1 MMTLLQN
8 GEIVAHDGRYD
19 LPFLFCM
26 FGRHGPAVALLIAL
40 LLFMMGLF
48 SVSQKVLALI
58 RYLRRK
64 AHRKQVKK
72 DAVVEKTEL
81 PKSATQVPR
90 VFYPV
95 WDTGPEKR
103 AGYIPNSSI
112 EVFSQ
117 KTHNE
122 DARDHSTVA
131 SLGLVECQT
140 DSSDVHSAVASAREI
155 YTLHQQ
161 PQVNEIHITD
171 NSSLDRDPNEGPTVE
186 LTTGLFV
193 GNVEEV
199 CLDNGEAQ
207 DEEMGEGC
215 EKREIYRGLAMD
227 NFEHNKCPP
236 WTDLS
241 VLSCFQNQSPP
252 EQNPSQEHDQDCLIT
267 SDITSLSREVP
278 EGPEDY
284 LYRNQN
290 IVSADVV
297 VCKTDSSDVYSTVAS
312 AMDTDTFHQPPKIND
327 EIHITDN
334 AKFDEEP
341 DEEST
346 VERTTRLPEGDV
358 GKQRFGNVEI
368 QAEEMGDGEKKMELD
383 TATMENLSGP
393 VCVESQSPP
402 VTLAHTEPDNKCFI
416 TKEAANPDTNTLPH
430 QHHTAE
436 VTVIKTNED
445 DSINVHNTVE
455 SADVVGNKTDS
466 SDVSSTLAVAMD
478 TDSPPLFSGDLPQT
492 VGQREVVVSAS
503 DNSGPGLGLVDSWD
517 PSISSIGEGTATQSL
532 PGSPVPPG
540 LSQEDSGPAE
550 SNVIPGSDSVHQL
563 LNTTETQNQLGD
575 ISEAIRYGTGIYT
588 SDIAPVKQQPSIRDE
603 IHITNNINVDSEPH
617 EDPTVELQT
626 GLAVGNVED
635 VCLDD
640 VETKAEEMGEGFK
653 KREIDR
659 GLTMENIEHNQGP
672 PEQHLSKEHYQDS
685 SIDSDIASP
694 SEDVPEVLENNAI
707 MDQNTVESAD
717 VVVCRTDSSD
727 GNSTVAS
734 AVDTDTLQQQPKI
747 NEEIPITETSMFDEE
762 PTVKRRTGLS
772 EGHVEKLCLDNVET
786 QAEEMRKCGMKM
798 ELDTAET
805 IENLSGPVCIESQSP
820 PETLAPTEPYD
831 ECFNTKDEEH
841 PDTNTHTA
849 EVTNKTHN
857 EDDSINFH
865 NTVESADVVEY
876 KTDLS
881 DVGSTL
887 AVAMD
892 TDSPPLFS
900 GDLPQ
905 NVGQREEVV
914 SASDNSGPGLGLED
928 SREPSISSIGEGSAT
943 QSLPGC
949 PVPPGLFQED
959 SGPAESKVI
968 PGSDSVHQLLKTTET
983 QNQLG
988 DISKA
993 IGYGTGIY
1001 ASDTAQVKQQPSIR
1015 DEIHITNNIN
1025 VDSEPHEDPTVE
1037 LQTGLAVGN
1046 VEDVC
1051 LDDVETQAGE
1061 MAEGFKKREIDR
1073 GLTMENIEHN
1083 QGPPEQHLSKEHYR
1097 DSFIDSDIASPSE
1110 DVPEV
1115 LENDAIMDQNTVE
1128 SADVVVCRTDSSDGN
1143 STVGSAVDT
1152 DTHQQQ
1158 PKINEEIPITETTM
1172 FDEEPTVKRRTGLS
1186 EGHVEKLCLDN
1197 VESQAEE
1204 MRKWGMKMELDTA
1217 ETIENLSGPVCIESQ
1232 SPPET
1237 LAPTEPYDECFI
1249 TKDEEHPDTNTHTAE
1264 VTNKTHNED
1273 DSINVHNTVESA
1285 DVVEYKTDLSDVGS
1299 TLVVAMDTDSPP
1311 LFSGHLPQTV
1321 DQVVSTSDNSR
1332 PGRGFEDS
1340 RDSSIS
1346 TTSDGSATQSL
1357 PGCPVPPGPSQED
1370 SGPGESNVIPGSD
1383 SVNQL
1388 FNTTETQKSELGE
1401 NSEASRYGTVI
1412 DTSDSAPA
1420 NQQIPTREEVQIT
1433 DNINV
1438 DEEQHEN
1445 PIVELKTGLSAG
1457 NMEDVCLDNI
1467 ETQAEEM
1474 GEGCKKREIDRGV
1487 TVENIEHNQS
1497 LPLTDLSVLSGSKN
1511 QVPPKQHPS
1520 KEHDQDSFNI
1530 DLDVTS
1536 PSEEVPEIPQDD
1548 VCREQNT
1555 VESADVVMCKT
1566 DTSDLYFTVASAM
1579 DTDTIH
1585 QQPKINEEVHLT
1597 DNTMFDEE
1605 PDEESTVKRTTGLSE
1620 GNLEERGLDNVE
1632 TQAEEMGEC
1641 GKKID

>member
-8 GEIVAHDGRYD
+8 GEIVAHEGRYD

-48 SVSQKVLALI
+48 SVSQKVLALV
-58 RYLRRK
+58 RHLRRK

-72 DAVVEKTEL
+72 DAVVEKTES
-81 PKSATQVPR
+81 PKSDTQVPR

-103 AGYIPNSSI
+103 AGYIPHSSI

-117 KTHNE
+117 KPHNE

-186 LTTGLFV
+186 LTTGPFV
-193 GNVEEV
+193 GNAEEV

-252 EQNPSQEHDQDCLIT
+252 EQNPSREHDQDCLIT
-267 SDITSLSREVP
+267 SDITSPSREVP
-278 EGPEDY
+278 EGPEDD
-284 LYRNQN
+284 LCRNQN
-290 IVSADVV
+290 MVSADVV
-297 VCKTDSSDVYSTVAS
+297 VCKTDCSDVYSTVAS
-312 AMDTDTFHQPPKIND
+312 AMDTDTLHQPPKIH
-327 EIHITDN
+327 EGIHIIDN
-334 AKFDEEP
+334 TKFDEEP

-346 VERTTRLPEGDV
+346 VERTTGLPEGDV

-383 TATMENLSGP
+383 MVNMENLSGP

-402 VTLAHTEPDNKCFI
+402 ETLAPTEPEDECFI

-455 SADVVGNKTDS
+455 SADVVENKTDS

-492 VGQREVVVSAS
+492 VGQREEVVSAS
-503 DNSGPGLGLVDSWD
+503 DNSGPGLGLEDSWD
-517 PSISSIGEGTATQSL
+517 PSISSIGEGSSTQSL

-540 LSQEDSGPAE
+540 LSQEDSGHAE

-575 ISEAIRYGTGIYT
+575 ISEAIRYGTGICT

-603 IHITNNINVDSEPH
+603 IHITDNINVDSEPH

-626 GLAVGNVED
+626 GLAEGNVED

-640 VETKAEEMGEGFK
+640 VETKAEEMGEGFN

-659 GLTMENIEHNQGP
+659 GVTMENIEHNQGP

-694 SEDVPEVLENNAI
+694 SEDVPEVLENDAI

-717 VVVCRTDSSD
+717 DVVCKTDSSD

-747 NEEIPITETSMFDEE
+747 NEEIPITETTTFDEE
-762 PTVKRRTGLS
+762 PTVERRTGLP
-772 EGHVEKLCLDNVET
+772 EGHVEELCLDNVET
-786 QAEEMRKCGMKM
+786 QAEEMPKC
-798 ELDTAET
+798 
-805 IENLSGPVCIESQSP
+805 
-820 PETLAPTEPYD
+820 
-831 ECFNTKDEEH
+831 
-841 PDTNTHTA
+841 
-849 EVTNKTHN
+849 
-857 EDDSINFH
+857 
-865 NTVESADVVEY
+865 
-876 KTDLS
+876 
-881 DVGSTL
+881 
-887 AVAMD
+887 
-892 TDSPPLFS
+892 
-900 GDLPQ
+900 
-905 NVGQREEVV
+905 
-914 SASDNSGPGLGLED
+914 
-928 SREPSISSIGEGSAT
+928 
-943 QSLPGC
+943 
-949 PVPPGLFQED
+949 
-959 SGPAESKVI
+959 
-968 PGSDSVHQLLKTTET
+968 
-983 QNQLG
+983 
-988 DISKA
+988 
-993 IGYGTGIY
+993 
-1001 ASDTAQVKQQPSIR
+1001 
-1015 DEIHITNNIN
+1015 
-1025 VDSEPHEDPTVE
+1025 
-1037 LQTGLAVGN
+1037 
-1046 VEDVC
+1046 
-1051 LDDVETQAGE
+1051 
-1061 MAEGFKKREIDR
+1061 
-1073 GLTMENIEHN
+1073 
-1083 QGPPEQHLSKEHYR
+1083 
-1097 DSFIDSDIASPSE
+1097 
-1110 DVPEV
+1110 
-1115 LENDAIMDQNTVE
+1115 
-1128 SADVVVCRTDSSDGN
+1128 
-1143 STVGSAVDT
+1143 
-1152 DTHQQQ
+1152 
-1158 PKINEEIPITETTM
+1158 
-1172 FDEEPTVKRRTGLS
+1172 
-1186 EGHVEKLCLDN
+1186 
-1197 VESQAEE
+1197 
-1204 MRKWGMKMELDTA
+1204 GMKMELDTA

-1264 VTNKTHNED
+1264 VTDKTHNED

-1285 DVVEYKTDLSDVGS
+1285 DVVEYKTDSSDVGS
-1299 TLVVAMDTDSPP
+1299 TLAVAMDTDSPPLFNGDLPQTVGQREEVGSASDNSGPGLGLEDSRDPSIRSIGEGSATQSLPGSPVLPGLSQEDSGPAESNEIPGSDSVHQLLNTTETQNQLGDISEAIRYGTGIYASDIAPVKQQPSIRDEIHITDNINVDSEPHEDPTVELQTVLAEGNVEDVRLDDVKTQAEEMQKCRMKMELDTAETIENLSGPECIESQIPPETLAPTEPYDECFITKDEEHPDTNTHTAEVTNKTPNEVDSINVHNTVDSADVVEYKTDSSDVSSNLAVAMDTDSRP

-1321 DQVVSTSDNSR
+1321 DQVVSASDNSR

-1357 PGCPVPPGPSQED
+1357 PGCPVPPGLSQED
-1370 SGPGESNVIPGSD
+1370 SGPAESNVIPGSD

-1388 FNTTETQKSELGE
+1388 LNTTETQKSQLGE
-1401 NSEASRYGTVI
+1401 NSEASRYGTGI

-1420 NQQIPTREEVQIT
+1420 NQQPPTREEVQIT

-1474 GEGCKKREIDRGV
+1474 GKGCKKREIDRGV

-1497 LPLTDLSVLSGSKN
+1497 LPLTDLSVLSGSQN
-1511 QVPPKQHPS
+1511 QSPPEQQPS
-1520 KEHDQDSFNI
+1520 KEL

-1536 PSEEVPEIPQDD
+1536 PSEEVPESPEDD
-1548 VCREQNT
+1548 VCMEQNT
-1555 VESADVVMCKT
+1555 VESADVVACKT

-1579 DTDTIH
+1579 DTDTLH

-1597 DNTMFDEE
+1597 DNTKFDEE

-1620 GNLEERGLDNVE
+1620 GNVEERGLDNVE

-1641 GKKID
+1641 GKKIELDKAATMKNLSGPVCIASQSPPETLAPTEPYDECFITKDEEHPDTNTHTAEGLTLDRCEDTSAKQ